1 MNVGISANALRQ
13 KIEENNMIL
22 TVTANAAI
30 DKRYVVDAF
39 DVGEVNRVKSC
50 APTAGG
56 KGLNVA
62 RVAYLAGAE
71 VTATGF
77 LGGHAGKFIEERII
91 EQGMKSE
98 FVWCDGE
105 SRTCINIWDEAKK
118 QQTEFLEPGFEVTES
133 DCDKLIEKIENLLP
147 SCKVLTISGSVPKGA
162 DAVLYKKMIRAAKNA
177 EIPVLLDTSGN
188 LLKECVE
195 EQPTLLKPNIDE
207 IRALT
212 GRHMGSREDLLV
224 AAEELHAKGVEIVA
238 ISLGGDGSLVSC
250 KEGIFD
256 VKVPHIDAVNTVG
269 CGDSMIAGFAVG
281 IARGLDMEGILRLAS
296 AVSAANAMRMETGF
310 IVREDMEALLPQ
322 IMIQK
327 IK

>member
-1 MNVGISANALRQ
+1 
-13 KIEENNMIL
+13 MIL

-62 RVAYLAGAE
+62 RVAHLVGAD

-77 LGGHAGKFIEERII
+77 LGGHAGKFIEERVMQQEI
-91 EQGMKSE
+91 KSE
-98 FVWCDGE
+98 FVWCEGE
-105 SRTCINIWDEAKK
+105 SRTCINIWDEAKM
-118 QQTEFLEPGFEVTES
+118 QQTEFLEPGFVVTED
-133 DCDKLIEKIENLLP
+133 DCERLIKKIKTLLP
-147 SCKVLTISGSVPKGA
+147 KCKVLTISGSVPKGA
-162 DAVLYKKMIRAAKNA
+162 DASLYKKIIREAKK
-177 EIPVLLDTSGN
+177 EGIPVLLDTSGT

-195 EQPTLLKPNIDE
+195 ECPTLLKPNVDE
-207 IRALT
+207 IRGFT
-212 GRHMGSREDLLV
+212 GRPMNSREELLI
-224 AAEELHAKGVEIVA
+224 AARELHQKGVEIVA
-238 ISLGGDGSLVSC
+238 VSLGGEGSLVAC
-250 KEGIFD
+250 KEGVFE

-281 IARGLDMEGILRLAS
+281 IARGAKIEEILRLAS

-310 IVREDMEALLPQ
+310 IVKEDMEELLPRIQ
-322 IMIQK
+322 ITK
-327 IK
+327 LT